1 MSRKTQIAEL
11 PGRVT
16 DPVRSITA
24 FEVLWADPDDSLTLL
39 AQQMRM
45 FNCGAMLLTSHGD
58 ETDAGDTPPIVS
70 ERDLLRAI
78 ADGKADLVAQ
88 DLATID
94 PVSIDADAQIGD
106 AAATMAIAGVRH
118 LVVTDGDRHG
128 IVSVRDLL
136 EPLLASAIE

>member
-1 MSRKTQIAEL
+1 MSIRTQLAEL

-16 DPVRSITA
+16 DPVRSVTA

-39 AQQMRM
+39 VQQMRM
-45 FNCGAMLLTSHGD
+45 FNCGAVLLTSHG
-58 ETDAGDTPPIVS
+58 EENDAADTPPIVS
-70 ERDLLRAI
+70 ERDLLRAL
-78 ADGKADLVAQ
+78 ADGKGDLLAK
-88 DLATID
+88 DLATME
-94 PVSIDADAQIGD
+94 PVSIHADAQIGD

-118 LVVTDGDRHG
+118 LVVTDGNRHG